1 MLACNQLLL
10 YNFYPKYK
18 YGVKYMKIKKEK
30 KEKQKAHIL
39 KNTAFM
45 LGCAFKC
52 APLSLLIIYISY
64 IAENVYYSV
73 VINVMFL
80 ETALSIIEGNGTF
93 RDFAIRM
100 CLIVFGKLLI
110 DLLAYIDV
118 YTVRIKFEIKCE
130 SYLNNLIFK
139 KAQQVELGCYENPDF
154 FDKYNRATWVVDK
167 GGFKRIIEG
176 SAWTIGSLVSFV
188 FLVRYLISVDPF
200 LLVFILCPVI
210 VIALRTKKNEVELQ
224 KEKDMVPYERQKDYI
239 RRTILLKD
247 FAKEIKTTDIF
258 TVVKRRFQ
266 TAIDNNIG
274 VIKEYGWKIAI
285 LEIVCDFFGEI
296 LPIAGGFGYGCYR
309 LIVLQNLPIAEFSVL
324 ISAITTARNKLN
336 HLAHYFA
343 MQQKHCLW
351 VQNMREFLEY
361 EPQIKGGERIPEDFE
376 SLEFRNVFFR
386 YTEDKDYTL
395 QNISFTIH
403 KGESVAVVGHNGA
416 GKTTLSKLIMRLY
429 DVSEGE
435 ILYNGVNIKEYDLL
449 QYREKFA
456 SVFQDYRIFAMTVA
470 ENVLVEEVN
479 EENAPLARKALEMGG
494 VYDKIETL
502 PEKENTILTRE
513 FDNEG
518 ALLSG
523 GQAQKVSI
531 SRLFARDFEIAILD
545 EPSSALDPVA
555 ESKMYDSLMEG
566 TKGKTVLY
574 ISHRL
579 SSATRSDK
587 ILVFSG
593 GRLAESGTH
602 EELMECNGMY
612 CEMFTLQ
619 ASGYAEEVAYEEN

>member
-1 MLACNQLLL
+1 MGKTKN
-10 YNFYPKYK
+10 
-18 YGVKYMKIKKEK
+18 K
-30 KEKQKAHIL
+30 KEKQKAYIL

-45 LGCAFKC
+45 LGCAFRC
-52 APLSLLIIYISY
+52 APLSLLIIYLAYIS
-64 IAENVYYSV
+64 ENVYYAV

-93 RDFAIRM
+93 KEFAIRM
-100 CLIVFGKLLI
+100 CLIVLGKLLI

-118 YTVRIKFEIKCE
+118 YTVRVKFEIKCE

-154 FDKYNRATWVVDK
+154 FDKYNRATWVVDR

-176 SAWTIGSLVSFV
+176 SAWTIGSLISFV
-188 FLVRYLISVDPF
+188 FLVTYLISIDPV
-200 LLVFILCPVI
+200 LLVFILCPVV

-224 KEKDMVPYERQKDYI
+224 KDKEMVPFERQKDYI

-258 TVVKRRFQ
+258 TVVKRRFRE
-266 TAIDNNIG
+266 AIDKNIG
-274 VIKEYGWKIAI
+274 VINEYGWRVAL
-285 LEIVCDFFGEI
+285 LEVISDFFGEI
-296 LPIAGGFGYGCYR
+296 IPVAGGFGYGCYR
-309 LIVLQNLPIAEFSVL
+309 LIVLQNLPISEFSVL

-336 HLAHYFA
+336 QLAHYFA

-361 EPQIKGGERIPEDFE
+361 DPQIKGGERIPGDFE
-376 SLEFRNVFFR
+376 SLEFRNVSFR
-386 YTEDKDYTL
+386 YTQDAQDTL
-395 QNISFTIH
+395 KNISFTVN
-403 KGESVAVVGHNGA
+403 KGETVAVVGHNGA
-416 GKTTLSKLIMRLY
+416 GKTTLSKLLMRLY
-429 DVSEGE
+429 DVTEGE

-470 ENVLVEEVN
+470 ENVLVEEVT
-479 EENAPLARKALEMGG
+479 EENAPKARKALEMGG

-502 PEKENTILTRE
+502 PQKENTILTRE
-513 FDNEG
+513 FDDEG

-523 GQAQKVSI
+523 GQSQKVSI
-531 SRLFARDFEIAILD
+531 ARLFASEFDIAVLD

-587 ILVFSG
+587 ILVFAK
-593 GRLAESGTH
+593 GRLIESGTH
-602 EELMECNGMY
+602 EQLMQQNGEY

-619 ASGYAEEVAYEEN
+619 ASGYREEAVYD